1 MAHGGLGRAFKLP
14 ELPNDAAPREQSKLT
29 ESQCPG
35 VEKSA
40 SLVKPSSLRGK
51 NTEVKTLEAKMLD
64 FYDSVLKEVE
74 RLALTGQ
81 DAEVVRKVKKFTG
94 ELCIPRKALR
104 HQITPEIFSS
114 KAKQLVTL
122 MERIRIQSQ
131 EPIIIP
137 APPT

>member
-1 MAHGGLGRAFKLP
+1 MAHGGLGRGFKLP
-14 ELPNDAAPREQSKLT
+14 ELPNDAALKE
-29 ESQCPG
+29 ESETDRQCAG
-35 VEKSA
+35 DEKSV
-40 SLVKPSSLRGK
+40 SLVKPSSFRRR
-51 NTEVKTLEAKMLD
+51 NTEVIPLEAKMLD

-81 DAEVVRKVKKFTG
+81 DAAVVKKVKKFTG

-104 HQITPEIFSS
+104 HGITPEIFSR

-137 APPT
+137 APLT